1 MARFKLTLEYDGSAY
16 HGWQLQKDSNSVQ
29 GKMMDAIRDVFGPRA
44 RFELY
49 GAGRTDAGVH
59 ALGQVAHL
67 DIDTQLSP
75 IQLRY
80 KLNDALPATISI
92 IDIESV
98 SKKFHA
104 RYDATSRSY
113 IYQISTRKSAFAKRY
128 AYWVKDK
135 LDTEAMQEAANL
147 MVGMKDYKSF
157 GDKDSET
164 KSTIVE
170 VTAVN
175 VFLDGS
181 SIVINVVGSHFLWKM
196 VRRIVGVLIEVGRG
210 HIDKRRVDSY
220 FKQYSPEP
228 AQFTV
233 PPAGLYLER
242 VDYPGGE
249 AEEEDLLPMPLMYV
263 R

>member
-16 HGWQLQKDSNSVQ
+16 HGWQMQKDSNSVQ
-29 GKMMDAIRDVFGPRA
+29 GKLMDAVKDVFGA
-44 RFELY
+44 QAKFELY

-67 DIDTQLSP
+67 DINTTLTP

-80 KLNDALPATISI
+80 KLNDVLPATISI
-92 IDIESV
+92 IKVDAV
-98 SKKFHA
+98 SNKFHA

-113 IYQISTRKSAFAKRY
+113 IYQIATRKSAFAKRY

-135 LDTEAMQEAANL
+135 LDIDAMQNAAEAMI
-147 MVGMKDYKSF
+147 GMKNYQSF

-164 KSTIVE
+164 KSTMVE

-175 VFLDGS
+175 VYEDGN
-181 SIVINVVGSHFLWKM
+181 SIIVNVVGSHFLWKM

-210 HIDKRRVDSY
+210 RIDRKKVESY
-220 FKQYSPEP
+220 LRQYSPEP

-233 PPAGLYLER
+233 PPAGLYLEK
-242 VDYPGGE
+242 VEYHNV
-249 AEEEDLLPMPLMYV
+249 EDMDEGLPMPLLYV

>member
-1 MARFKLTLEYDGSAY
+1 MSRFKLTLEYDGSAY

-29 GKMMDAIRDVFGPRA
+29 GKIMDAVRDVFGSNS

-67 DIDTQLSP
+67 DINTQMSP
-75 IQLRY
+75 LQLKY

-92 IDIESV
+92 IDVVSV
-98 SKKFHA
+98 PKSFHA

-113 IYQISTRKSAFAKRY
+113 IYQISTRKSAFSKRY
-128 AYWVKDK
+128 AYWIKDS
-135 LDTEAMQEAANL
+135 LDAEAMQDAADA
-147 MVGMKDYKSF
+147 MVGMKDYRSF

-170 VTAVN
+170 VTAIN

-210 HIDKRRVDSY
+210 HIDKRRVESY

-242 VDYPGGE
+242 VDYPGGK
-249 AEEEDLLPMPLMYV
+249 ADDDIAMPMPLLYV

>member
-29 GKMMDAIRDVFGPRA
+29 GKLMDAVREVFGA
-44 RFELY
+44 NIKFELY

-67 DIDTQLSP
+67 DVATTLTPTQ
-75 IQLRY
+75 IRY
-80 KLNDALPATISI
+80 RLNDALPATISI
-92 IDIESV
+92 IDIKAV
-98 SKKFHA
+98 NKNFHA

-113 IYQISTRKSAFAKRY
+113 IYQISTRKSCFAKRY
-128 AYWVKDK
+128 AYWVKDQ
-135 LDTEAMQEAANL
+135 LDTEAMQEAADL
-147 MVGMKDYKSF
+147 MVGMKDYRSF

-164 KSTIVE
+164 KSTLVE

-175 VFLDGS
+175 VYLDGS
-181 SIVINVVGSHFLWKM
+181 SIIINVVGSHFLWKM

-210 HIDKRRVDSY
+210 HISKRDVEGY
-220 FKQYSPEP
+220 FKKYSPEP

-233 PPAGLYLER
+233 PPAGLYLEK
-242 VDYPGGE
+242 VDYE
-249 AEEEDLLPMPLMYV
+249 NVEDFDAEPPMPLMYI

>member
-1 MARFKLTLEYDGSAY
+1 MARFKLTIEYDGSAY
-16 HGWQLQKDSNSVQ
+16 HGWQLLKDCNSVQ
-29 GKMMDAIRDVFGPRA
+29 GKMMDSVKDVFGPNT

-67 DIDTQLSP
+67 DIDTQMSP
-75 IQLRY
+75 TQLKYR
-80 KLNDALPATISI
+80 LNDALPATISI
-92 IDIESV
+92 IDIKQV
-98 SKKFHA
+98 PKNFHA

-135 LDTEAMQEAANL
+135 LDTKAMQEAANV
-147 MVGMKDYKSF
+147 MVGMKDFRSF

-175 VFLDGS
+175 VYDDGG
-181 SIVINVVGSHFLWKM
+181 SIVVNVVGSHFLWKM
-196 VRRIVGVLIEVGRG
+196 VRRIVGTLIEVGRG
-210 HIDKRRVDSY
+210 RIDKRRVESY
-220 FKQYSPEP
+220 FNKFSPEP
-228 AQFTV
+228 ATFTV
-233 PPAGLYLER
+233 PPAGLYLEK
-242 VDYPGGE
+242 VEYGGQ
-249 AEEEDLLPMPLMYV
+249 AEDDEIPPIPLMYI

>member
-1 MARFKLTLEYDGSAY
+1 MGRYKLTLEYDGSAY
-16 HGWQLQKDSNSVQ
+16 HGWQMQKDSNSVQ
-29 GKMMDAIRDVFGPRA
+29 GKLVDAVRQAFGMQSK
-44 RFELY
+44 FELY

-67 DIDTQLSP
+67 DINTTLTPKQ
-75 IQLRY
+75 IKF

-92 IDIESV
+92 IDVKAV
-98 SKKFHA
+98 SPKFHA

-113 IYQISTRKSAFAKRY
+113 IYQIATRKSAFGKRY
-128 AYWVKDK
+128 AYWIKDT
-135 LDTEAMQEAANL
+135 LDAEAMQEAAQL
-147 MVGMKDYKSF
+147 MVGMKDFKSF

-175 VFLDGS
+175 VYEDGS
-181 SIVINVVGSHFLWKM
+181 SIIINVVGSHFLWKM
-196 VRRIVGVLIEVGRG
+196 VRRIVGVLVEVGRG
-210 HIDKRRVDSY
+210 HIDCRRVESY
-220 FKQYSPEP
+220 FRQYSPEP

-233 PPAGLYLER
+233 PPSGLYLEKVEYGR
-242 VDYPGGE
+242 MDDYS
-249 AEEEDLLPMPLMYV
+249 EEPPMPLVYI

>member
-16 HGWQLQKDSNSVQ
+16 HGWQMQKDSNSVQ
-29 GKMMDAIRDVFGPRA
+29 GKLVDAIKEAFGVQSK
-44 RFELY
+44 FEIY

-67 DIDTQLSP
+67 DINTNLQP
-75 IQLRY
+75 IQIKY

-92 IDIESV
+92 IDVKPV
-98 SKKFHA
+98 SNKFHA

-113 IYQISTRKSAFAKRY
+113 IYQIATRKSAFGKRY
-128 AYWVKDK
+128 AYWIKDV
-135 LDTEAMQEAANL
+135 LDVEAMQKAAQL
-147 MVGMKDYKSF
+147 MVGMKDFRSF

-170 VTAVN
+170 VTAVD
-175 VFLDGS
+175 VYADGS
-181 SIVINVVGSHFLWKM
+181 SIIVNVVGSHFLWKM

-210 HIDKRRVDSY
+210 HIDRQRVESY
-220 FKQYSPEP
+220 FKKFSPEP
-228 AQFTV
+228 ATFTV
-233 PPAGLYLER
+233 PPSGLYLER
-242 VDYPGGE
+242 VEYNNVD
-249 AEEEDLLPMPLMYV
+249 DNDLPMPLMYI

>member
-1 MARFKLTLEYDGSAY
+1 MSRYKLTLEYDGSAY

-29 GKMMDAIRDVFGPRA
+29 GKIMDAVRDVFGPHA

-49 GAGRTDAGVH
+49 GAGRTDSGVH

-67 DIDTQLSP
+67 DVDSQLAP
-75 IQLRY
+75 LQLKY

-92 IDIESV
+92 IDV
-98 SKKFHA
+98 VQVPKKFHA

-113 IYQISTRKSAFAKRY
+113 IYQIATRKSAFSKRY

-135 LDTEAMQEAANL
+135 LDTEAMQAAADI

-175 VFLDGS
+175 IFLDGS
-181 SIVINVVGSHFLWKM
+181 SIIVNVVGSHFLWKM

-210 HIDKRRVDSY
+210 RIDKRKVESY

-242 VDYPGGE
+242 VDYPGEE
-249 AEEEDLLPMPLMYV
+249 ADEMEAMPMPLMYV